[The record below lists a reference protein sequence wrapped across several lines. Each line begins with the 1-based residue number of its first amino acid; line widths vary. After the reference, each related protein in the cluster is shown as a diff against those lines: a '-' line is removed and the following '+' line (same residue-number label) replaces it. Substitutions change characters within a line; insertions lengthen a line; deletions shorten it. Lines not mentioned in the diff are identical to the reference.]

1 MQARLVGAGPGLNVG
16 DEDAAAGLGVPALHD
31 HDAEALVLSLVDV
44 HLSQALVL
52 ALVPLHRAVLVGV
65 GWKLREGPD
74 RQLVDRTVCPP
85 QNESDVGLREVLDQ
99 RRDVQM
105 VPAVDDVA
113 VHLQN
118 GVANL
123 DPAVPKGVALR
134 VEAADLDA
142 HLGPVLVSREAD
154 AEAAGTL
161 VDADVDERATK
172 PAVLSL
178 DLVSSVPVVVLV
190 FAVVA
195 TSRDVGCGVSVD
207 LENKPSSTKIDF
219 LTTLKTCDIS
229 VGIIYYTL
237 YDFAKRISLMSV

>member
-1 MQARLVGAGPGLNVG
+1 
-16 DEDAAAGLGVPALHD
+16 
-31 HDAEALVLSLVDV
+31 
-44 HLSQALVL
+44 
-52 ALVPLHRAVLVGV
+52 
-65 GWKLREGPD
+65 
-74 RQLVDRTVCPP
+74 
-85 QNESDVGLREVLDQ
+85 
-99 RRDVQM
+99 M

-134 VEAADLDA
+134 VEAANLDA

-190 FAVVA
+190 VIGRPPARVVPRVEPGELLPLVWVILA
-195 TSRDVGCGVSVD
+195 GSS
-207 LENKPSSTKIDF
+207 NK
-219 LTTLKTCDIS
+219 
-229 VGIIYYTL
+229 V
-237 YDFAKRISLMSV
+237 M